1 MTTSTSSPTATT
13 ATETAT
19 ETAKATTTTTPKS
32 ASATANSNQ
41 QHDFKVGDIVLA
53 KMPSYPPWPAMIVPD
68 SVLPENVLSAKPVPN
83 NSNNPKWP
91 VWFFNDGNYQWT
103 PRPHLKVLT
112 KEIMEKYLSSTNSK
126 KRRSALYHAYELALE
141 QPTLDEIFG
150 DADDDEDED
159 DEEEEDDAED
169 EEAEEAEDD
178 ADDHEQEVKA
188 EVKAETKKTNNG
200 TSKTNNKKRKST
212 EPVVNDKKRKT
223 SVVKKES
230 IPSITST
237 TNGNLSDSKST
248 TGNGTSNGSN
258 SNVRREYTDEQKIM
272 IVKSYRVKLQRGLLN
287 KELELTDEIIRQC
300 SDIFTQMERFNLIYG
315 MNLNLLKISKL
326 HKVMKAI
333 LKLPNLEF
341 PNDFK
346 FHERSLKLLDSW
358 EGLITII
365 KSEKN
370 EK

>member
-1 MTTSTSSPTATT
+1 
-13 ATETAT
+13 
-19 ETAKATTTTTPKS
+19 
-32 ASATANSNQ
+32 
-41 QHDFKVGDIVLA
+41 
-53 KMPSYPPWPAMIVPD
+53 
-68 SVLPENVLSAKPVPN
+68 
-83 NSNNPKWP
+83 
-91 VWFFNDGNYQWT
+91 
-103 PRPHLKVLT
+103 
-112 KEIMEKYLSSTNSK
+112 MEKYLNSNNKK
-126 KRRSALYHAYELALE
+126 KRSTLYHAYELALE
-141 QPTLDEIFG
+141 QPTLEEIFG
-150 DADDDEDED
+150 EEEE
-159 DEEEEDDAED
+159 DEEEED
-169 EEAEEAEDD
+169 EEEEEDD
-178 ADDHEQEVKA
+178 DDEDDDDDDDDVEEVKV
-188 EVKAETKKTNNG
+188 EIKVENKKPINGTNKTND
-200 TSKTNNKKRKST
+200 KKRKNS

-230 IPSITST
+230 STPSITGSNINGNSTNSKSAITSNNATSTTTTNTTTTTNGT
-237 TNGNLSDSKST
+237 TNGN
-248 TGNGTSNGSN
+248 
-258 SNVRREYTDEQKIM
+258 NVRREYTDEQKIM

-287 KELELTDEIIRQC
+287 KELELTDDIIRQC

-358 EGLITII
+358 ENLITII